1 MTDLPGPPYFEDVN
15 IGDQGP
21 ARSLELSRTDLVR
34 YAGAAHDFNPMHHDE
49 IKAVAAGMPSVFGH
63 GMLSAGF
70 LAGAV
75 TDYVGLGTL
84 TRFSVKFTRQAWP
97 DRTLRTEVEVR
108 AKDGTNE
115 GANVELDCRVLDD
128 QDNVIIAGEAAARL
142 PHRDSEA
149 VTR

>member
-1 MTDLPGPPYFEDVN
+1 MTDQPGPPCFEDVN
-15 IGDQGP
+15 VGDRGP
-21 ARSLELSRTDLVR
+21 ARNLELSRTDLVR
-34 YAGAAHDFNPMHHDE
+34 YAGASHDFNPMHHDE

-84 TRFSVKFTRQAWP
+84 TRFSVRFTKQAWP

-108 AKDGTNE
+108 TKSASTG
-115 GANVELDCRVLDD
+115 GPNVELDCRVVDD
-128 QDNVIIAGEAAARL
+128 EGNLIIAGEAAARL
-142 PHRDSEA
+142 PHRDGTTVS
-149 VTR
+149 R

>member
-1 MTDLPGPPYFEDVN
+1 MTDQPGPPYFEDVN

-34 YAGAAHDFNPMHHDE
+34 YAGASHDFNPMHHDE

-75 TDYVGLGTL
+75 TDYVGLSTL
-84 TRFSVKFTRQAWP
+84 TRFSVKFTKQAWP

-108 AKDGTNE
+108 AKDASDD
-115 GANVELDCRVLDD
+115 GANVELDCRVIDD
-128 QDNVIIAGEAAARL
+128 EDNVIIAGEAAARL
-142 PHRDSEA
+142 PYRESAA
-149 VTR
+149 VPR